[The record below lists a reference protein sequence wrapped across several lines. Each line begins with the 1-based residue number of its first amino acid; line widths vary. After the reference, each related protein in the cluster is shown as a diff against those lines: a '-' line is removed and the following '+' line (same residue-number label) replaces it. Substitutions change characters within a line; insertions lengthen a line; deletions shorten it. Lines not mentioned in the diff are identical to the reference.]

1 MNAEHILLKWA
12 ARRGWDEA
20 TQKARLLAVVEEL
33 GEEGLSL
40 LDRFLATA
48 GAPPGR
54 GAALAEWVAAEQ
66 EIREWFAGRPPD
78 REAAGDSGGEVPE

>member
-20 TQKARLLAVVEEL
+20 TQKARLLAFVEEL

-40 LDRFLATA
+40 LDRFLAAA
-48 GAPPGR
+48 GEPS
-54 GAALAEWVAAEQ
+54 ALAEWLVEEQ
-66 EIREWFAGRPPD
+66 RLGEWFAGRPPD